1 MSGHETIEGQGRR
14 LPPVSRARKVREKK
28 HQEEAPGFGHGIVAA
43 F

>member
-1 MSGHETIEGQGRR
+1 MSGHQRIEGQGWR
-14 LPPVSRARKVREKK
+14 LPMVSRARKVREQK